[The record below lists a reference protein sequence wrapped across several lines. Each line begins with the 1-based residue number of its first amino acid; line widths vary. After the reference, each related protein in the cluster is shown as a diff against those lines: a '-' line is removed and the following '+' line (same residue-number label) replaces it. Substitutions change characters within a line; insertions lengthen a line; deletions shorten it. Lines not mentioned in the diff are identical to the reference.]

1 LVAQPLQLAPV
12 KPVLQAQVQ
21 VAGAP
26 LTELAWPLHS
36 AAVLHT
42 PHVG

>member
-1 LVAQPLQLAPV
+1 VAHALQLAPV
-12 KPVLQAQVQ
+12 KPALQAQVQ

-36 AAVLHT
+36 AALLHA
-42 PHVG
+42 VQAG